1 MSLFTFPLSKI
12 DVKMVVI
19 LRATLAGTAA
29 GDMKKQHQ
37 ERTTRT
43 MAGTKMED
51 TKLSVR
57 LRNENSAVR
66 LAKEPVVNRRKNN
79 FIGESYLGSPTE
91 KISVV

>member
-1 MSLFTFPLSKI
+1 MSLLTFPLRRI

-37 ERTTRT
+37 DRTTRT
-43 MAGTKMED
+43 TAGTKMAD

-57 LRNENSAVR
+57 RRNENSAVR
-66 LAKEPVVNRRKNN
+66 LANEPVVKRGKM
-79 FIGESYLGSPTE
+79 
-91 KISVV
+91 ISLQKMISGFQL